1 MSTEFLDDVF
11 KYITEDTLNNMI
23 NNNYI
28 KCIGIESN
36 LNLTNENNKKIG
48 KVVLIHYSDDV
59 PKNKRKKSL
68 LLGMLVEFLDIK
80 IDWSDARYNM
90 LHIVMPHFVKPYKQ
104 ELKLSVPI
112 DYYDRQTGKKQTGM
126 SSLTYEQFLENR
138 LCKFYYLNDWKFK
151 WVNAY
156 KNFRYMFAK
165 SGQYYLAINSTV
177 KHHFI
182 PQPALLKIIS
192 QVNNERKRI
201 KTEWMTYLRA
211 DAEKSKLFEMQMAIE
226 DKNFNDHSNVIN
238 FHKF

>member
-1 MSTEFLDDVF
+1 
-11 KYITEDTLNNMI
+11 
-23 NNNYI
+23 
-28 KCIGIESN
+28 
-36 LNLTNENNKKIG
+36 
-48 KVVLIHYSDDV
+48 
-59 PKNKRKKSL
+59 
-68 LLGMLVEFLDIK
+68 
-80 IDWSDARYNM
+80 
-90 LHIVMPHFVKPYKQ
+90 
-104 ELKLSVPI
+104 
-112 DYYDRQTGKKQTGM
+112 
-126 SSLTYEQFLENR
+126 
-138 LCKFYYLNDWKFK
+138 
-151 WVNAY
+151 
-156 KNFRYMFAK
+156 MFAK